1 MIMGKKQRRKVS
13 EEMTAESTAERARRG
28 RYAGEL
34 ETQAGSFLRGEH
46 TPEVEATRTFWDTQR
61 EQAANRLAVTGNR
74 AGYGALQTELG
85 REEGRQVADV
95 TRRGRL
101 HGVNILGQLYGGSTG
116 YLSNLYG
123 IRTQEAVAPQGWQR
137 LLQAGIGGAGEAA
150 GAYYGAKGG
159 GGGGGQGG

>member
-1 MIMGKKQRRKVS
+1 MQAQ
-13 EEMTAESTAERARRG
+13 TAAESARRG

-34 ETQAGSFLRGEH
+34 ESQAGSFLRGEH

-74 AGYGALQTELG
+74 AGYGALQMEAG

-101 HGVNILGQLYGGSTG
+101 YGADILGQLYGGSTG

-123 IRTQEAVAPQGWQR
+123 LRTQEATAPKGWQR

-150 GAYYGAKGG
+150 GAYYGSKGG
-159 GGGGGQGG
+159 GGQAG

>member
-1 MIMGKKQRRKVS
+1 MQAQ
-13 EEMTAESTAERARRG
+13 TAAETARRG

-34 ETQAGSFLRGEH
+34 ETQAGSFLRGEF

-61 EQAANRLAVTGNR
+61 EAAANRLARTGNR
-74 AGYGALQTELG
+74 AGYGALQMELG

-101 HGVNILGQLYGGSTG
+101 YGADILGQLYGGSTG

-123 IRTQEAVAPQGWQR
+123 LRTQEAIAPKGWQR
-137 LLQAGIGGAGEAA
+137 LLGAGIGAGGEAA
-150 GAYYGAKGG
+150 GAYYGSK
-159 GGGGGQGG
+159 

>member
-1 MIMGKKQRRKVS
+1 MGKKQRKKVS
-13 EEMTAESTAERARRG
+13 GEMTAASAEETARRG

-34 ETQAGSFLRGEH
+34 ESQAGSFLRGEH

-101 HGVNILGQLYGGSTG
+101 YGADILGQLYGGSTG

-123 IRTQEAVAPQGWQR
+123 LRTEEAMRPKFWQN
-137 LLQAGIGGAGEAA
+137 LGVSAAGGAAQAA
-150 GAYYGAKGG
+150 GAAAGKRI
-159 GGGGGQGG
+159 

>member
-1 MIMGKKQRRKVS
+1 MGKKQRKQVS
-13 EEMTAESTAERARRG
+13 GEMTAAATAESAARS
-28 RYAGEL
+28 RYGGAL
-34 ETQAGSFLRGEH
+34 ETEGQRLLRGEQ

-74 AGYGALQTELG
+74 AGYGALQLEQG
-85 REEGRQVADV
+85 REEGRQVSDV

-101 HGVNILGQLYGGSTG
+101 QGANILGQLYSGSTG

-123 IRTQEAVAPQGWQR
+123 IRTQEATAPKGWQR

-150 GAYYGAKGG
+150 GAYYGRG
-159 GGGGGQGG
+159 

>member
-1 MIMGKKQRRKVS
+1 MGKRGRKDLGQTLKR
-13 EEMTAESTAERARRG
+13 ETTGESARRG

-34 ETQAGSFLRGEH
+34 ETQAGSFLRGEY

-74 AGYGALQTELG
+74 AGYGALQMELG
-85 REEGRQVADV
+85 REEGRKVADV

-101 HGVNILGQLYGGSTG
+101 RGVDILGQLYGGSTN
-116 YLSNLYG
+116 YLSKLYG
-123 IRTQEAVAPQGWQR
+123 QRGRLATAPKFWQQ
-137 LLQAGIGGAGEAA
+137 LAIAGVGAGGEAA

-159 GGGGGQGG
+159 GGKGT

>member
-1 MIMGKKQRRKVS
+1 MGGRRKRLGG
-13 EEMTAESTAERARRG
+13 ELKEQTTAETARRG

-34 ETQAGSFLRGEH
+34 KSQAGSFLRGEH

-74 AGYGALQTELG
+74 AGYGATQLELG

-101 HGVNILGQLYGGSTG
+101 YGADILGQLYGGSTN

-123 IRTQEAVAPQGWQR
+123 QRTGLASQPSFWER
-137 LLQAGIGGAGEAA
+137 MAGGIPGAAAA
-150 GAYYGAKGG
+150 GLKVAFPG
-159 GGGGGQGG
+159 

>member
-1 MIMGKKQRRKVS
+1 MAMGKKQRKKVS
-13 EEMTAESTAERARRG
+13 GEMTAASAAETARRG

-34 ETQAGSFLRGEH
+34 ESQAGSFLRGEY

-74 AGYGALQTELG
+74 AGYGALELELG
-85 REEGRQVADV
+85 REESRQVADV

-101 HGVNILGQLYGGSTG
+101 RGVDILGQLHGTSTN

-123 IRTQEAVAPQGWQR
+123 LRTQEAIAPKGWQR

-150 GAYYGAKGG
+150 GAYYGSKGG
-159 GGGGGQGG
+159 GGQAG

>member
-1 MIMGKKQRRKVS
+1 MAMGKKQRKKVS
-13 EEMTAESTAERARRG
+13 GEMTAASAAETARRG

-34 ETQAGSFLRGEH
+34 ESQAGSFLRGEY

-74 AGYGALQTELG
+74 AGYGALQMELG

-101 HGVNILGQLYGGSTG
+101 RGVDILGQLYGGSTN

-123 IRTQEAVAPQGWQR
+123 IRTQEATAPKFWQK
-137 LLQAGIGGAGEAA
+137 LAVSAAGGAAQAA
-150 GAYYGAKGG
+150 GAAAGKRI
-159 GGGGGQGG
+159 

>member
-1 MIMGKKQRRKVS
+1 MGKKQRKQVS
-13 EEMTAESTAERARRG
+13 GEMTAATTAETARRG

-34 ETQAGSFLRGEH
+34 ESQAGSFLRGEH

-61 EQAANRLAVTGNR
+61 EQAANRLSVTGNR
-74 AGYGALQTELG
+74 AGYGALQLEQG
-85 REEGRQVADV
+85 REEGRQVSDV

-101 HGVNILGQLYGGSTG
+101 RGVDILGQLYGGSTG

-123 IRTQEAVAPQGWQR
+123 IRTQEAVAPKGWQR
-137 LLQAGIGGAGEAA
+137 LVGAAVGGAGEAA

-159 GGGGGQGG
+159 GGKGR